1 MDFSWSKE
9 QLELRENAKQ
19 FAISHLNTDVS
30 QKEKNNIFPTEEW
43 KKCAEFGVLGW
54 PFEKKYG
61 GSGLD
66 IMTAVLMLE
75 GFGYGSSDNGL
86 PFSLNSQLW
95 STQVAINAFGTE
107 DQKQKYLTQLISGTV
122 GAFGITE
129 EGSGSDTYALE
140 MTAEKV
146 DGGYRLNGEKHYI
159 TLAPICEIAVV
170 FATTNPK
177 LGRWGITA
185 FIVDKSHKGFTTSEV
200 RDKVG
205 MRTTP
210 MGNLYLKEC
219 FIPDENRLG
228 KEGAGLSLFSSAM
241 ESERGYIF
249 ASQIGRMEKQLEL
262 SIAYANERKTFGHSI
277 GKFQSI
283 SNRIADM
290 RLRLETSKMHL
301 YKVAYLDHNDLPLMK
316 EAAMAKLYISEAFVE
331 SSMDFIRIF
340 GAKGVVTEYEVDRD
354 IRDGLG
360 GLIYSG
366 TSDIQRNIISKLDGV
381 Q

>member
-1 MDFSWSKE
+1 MEFSWSPE
-9 QLELRENAKQ
+9 QLQLRQKAKL
-19 FAISHLNTDVS
+19 FSEANLNEDVS
-30 QKEKNNIFPTEEW
+30 QKEQNNLFPLEEW

-54 PFEKKYG
+54 PFSKEYG
-61 GSGLD
+61 GSGFDPL
-66 IMTAVLMLE
+66 TTVLMLE
-75 GFGYGSSDNGL
+75 GLGYGCKDNGL

-107 DQKQKYLTQLISGTV
+107 EQKQKYLTRLISGAI

-146 DGGYRLNGEKHYI
+146 DGGYILNGEKHYI
-159 TLAPICEIAVV
+159 TLAPLCEIAVV
-170 FATTNPK
+170 FATTNIK
-177 LGRWGITA
+177 LAKWGITA
-185 FIVDKSHKGFTTSEV
+185 FIVDTTMDGFTRSEV

-210 MGNLYLKEC
+210 MGNLYLKNC
-219 FIPDENRLG
+219 FVPDENRLG
-228 KEGAGLSLFSSAM
+228 REGSGLSLFSSAM

-249 ASQIGRMEKQLEL
+249 ASQIGRLEKQLEL
-262 SIAYANERKTFGHSI
+262 SIAYANTRMTFGKSI
-277 GKFQSI
+277 GKNQSI
-283 SNRIADM
+283 SNRIANM

-301 YKVAYLDHNDLPLMK
+301 YKVAYLDQHDLPLMK

-340 GAKGVVTEYEVDRD
+340 GAKGVVTEYEVERD
-354 IRDGLG
+354 LRDGLG

-366 TSDIQRNIISKLDGV
+366 TSDIQRNIIAKLDGLL
-381 Q
+381 

>member
-9 QLELRENAKQ
+9 QIELREKTKAFSEKN
-19 FAISHLNTDVS
+19 LNKDIS
-30 QKEKNNIFPTEEW
+30 QKDRNNIFPEEEW
-43 KKCAEFGVLGW
+43 KKCADFGVLGW
-54 PFEKKYG
+54 PFKKEYG
-61 GSGLD
+61 GGGFDPL
-66 IMTAVLMLE
+66 TTVLMLE
-75 GFGYGSSDNGL
+75 GLGYGSKDNGL
-86 PFSLNSQLW
+86 PFSLNSQIW

-107 DQKQKYLTQLISGTV
+107 EQKQKYLTRLISGTI

-146 DGGYRLNGEKHYI
+146 EGGYILNGEKHYI

-170 FATTNPK
+170 FATTNGK
-177 LGRWGITA
+177 LGKWGITA
-185 FIVDKSHKGFTTSEV
+185 FIVDKTMEGFTSSEV

-210 MGNLYLKEC
+210 MGNLYLKNC
-219 FIPDENRLG
+219 FVPDENRLG
-228 KEGAGLSLFSSAM
+228 REGSGLSLFSSAM

-262 SIAYANERKTFGHSI
+262 SIAYANERKSFGQSI
-277 GKFQSI
+277 GKYQSI
-283 SNRIADM
+283 SNRIANM

-301 YKVAYLDHNDLPLMK
+301 YKVAFLDKNDLPLIR

-331 SSMDFIRIF
+331 SSLDFIRIF
-340 GAKGVVTEYEVDRD
+340 GAKGVVTEYEVERD
-354 IRDGLG
+354 LRDGLG

-366 TSDIQRNIISKLDGV
+366 TSDIQRNIIAKLDGLL
-381 Q
+381 

>member
-1 MDFSWSKE
+1 MDFSWTKE
-9 QLELRENAKQ
+9 QLELREKVKVFSQMN
-19 FAISHLNTDVS
+19 LNENVS
-30 QKEKNNIFPTEEW
+30 NKEQNNVFPAEEW

-54 PFEKKYG
+54 PFAKEYG
-61 GSGLD
+61 GGGFDSL
-66 IMTAVLMLE
+66 TTVLMLE
-75 GFGYGSSDNGL
+75 GLGYGSKDNGL

-107 DQKQKYLTQLISGTV
+107 EQKQKYLKRLIAGAI

-146 DGGYRLNGEKHYI
+146 DGGYKLNGEKHYI
-159 TLAPICEIAVV
+159 TLAPLCEIAVV
-170 FATTNPK
+170 FATTNAK

-185 FIVDKSHKGFTTSEV
+185 FILDKTMQGFTTSDV

-210 MGNLYLKEC
+210 MGNLYLKDC
-219 FIPDENRLG
+219 FVPDENRLG
-228 KEGAGLSLFSSAM
+228 KEGSGLSLFSSAM

-249 ASQIGRMEKQLEL
+249 ASQIGRLEKQLEL
-262 SIAYANERKTFGHSI
+262 SVEYANSRKSFGQNI
-277 GKFQSI
+277 GKYQSI
-283 SNRIADM
+283 SNRIANM

-301 YKVAYLDHNDLPLMK
+301 YKVAYLDTNDLPLMQ

-354 IRDGLG
+354 LRDGLG

-366 TSDIQRNIISKLDGV
+366 TSDIQRNIIAKLDGV

>member
-1 MDFSWSKE
+1 MNFSWSKE
-9 QLELRENAKQ
+9 QLELKKK
-19 FAISHLNTDVS
+19 AIEFSETHLNQDVS
-30 QKEKNNIFPTEEW
+30 EKDRGNIFPLEEW

-54 PFEKKYG
+54 PFSKSYG
-61 GSGLD
+61 GSGFDPL
-66 IMTAVLMLE
+66 TTVLMLE
-75 GFGYGSSDNGL
+75 GLGYGCKDNGL

-95 STQVAINAFGTE
+95 STQMAINAFGTE
-107 DQKQKYLTQLISGTV
+107 DQKNKYLKKLISGTI

-140 MTAEKV
+140 MTADKV
-146 DGGYRLNGEKHYI
+146 EGGYILTGEKHYI

-170 FATTNPK
+170 FATTNAK
-177 LGRWGITA
+177 LGKWGITA
-185 FIVDKSHKGFTTSEV
+185 FIVDNTMEGFTVSEV

-210 MGNLYLKEC
+210 MGNLYFKNC
-219 FIPDENRLG
+219 FVPDENRLG
-228 KEGAGLSLFSSAM
+228 REGSGLSLFSSAM

-262 SIAYANERKTFGHSI
+262 SIDYANNRQSFGQSI
-277 GKFQSI
+277 GKNQSI
-283 SNRIADM
+283 SNRIANM

-301 YKVAYLDHNDLPLMK
+301 YKVAYLDHSDLPLMK

-331 SSMDFIRIF
+331 SSLDFIRIF
-340 GAKGVVTEYEVDRD
+340 GAKGVVTEYEVERD
-354 IRDGLG
+354 LRDGLG

-366 TSDIQRNIISKLDGV
+366 TSDIQRNIIAKLDGLL
-381 Q
+381 